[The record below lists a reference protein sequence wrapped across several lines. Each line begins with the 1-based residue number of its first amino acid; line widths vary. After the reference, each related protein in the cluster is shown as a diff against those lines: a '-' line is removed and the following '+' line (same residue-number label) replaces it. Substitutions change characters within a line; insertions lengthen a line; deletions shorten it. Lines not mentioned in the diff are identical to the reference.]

1 MKLKFFG
8 NEEKMRKQQLELV
21 SMLNRWY
28 QVKEDLLFAFE
39 KCGESDIGEPTKT
52 YIRDFVARIKGGMG
66 VENALDFFAASYPNK
81 EFRNFV
87 MQIRF
92 NMRYRGNTADLLD
105 NLETQFGRID
115 EELTRR
121 KIESSRDRLYL
132 YGIFIAAPVAA
143 AAVLFGNPSARALF
157 FGGSSGALLCAAAGA
172 CYGIGLLIYLLS
184 SQQKT

>member
-1 MKLKFFG
+1 MKLRFFG
-8 NEEKMRKQQLELV
+8 NEEKIRKQQLELV

-52 YIRDFVARIKGGMG
+52 YIRDFVARIKGGLG
-66 VENALDFFAASYPNK
+66 IESALDIFAASYSNK

-87 MQIRF
+87 TQIRF
-92 NMRYRGNTADLLD
+92 NMRYRGNTGELLD

-132 YGIFIAAPVAA
+132 YGIFIAAPVAV
-143 AAVLFGNPSARALF
+143 AAVFFLNPSARGLF
-157 FGGSSGALLCAAAGA
+157 FGGTTGALLCAVAGA
-172 CYGIGLLIYLLS
+172 CYGMGILIYLLS
-184 SQQKT
+184 SRQKT